1 MPTIKSDEL
10 VVFNHGQILH
20 GKHPVSYFAS
30 VKNTPEGRAW
40 IKQLRKKNPQYKVVM
55 FPTGRNRKERFKLAG
70 RKMRTYGGIDA
81 GFKLPWSVA
90 ERFRVYLYEKNVIG
104 EWGYAPKAK
113 FSDVVV

>member
-20 GKHPVSYFAS
+20 GGVPVNYFAS
-30 VKNTPEGRAW
+30 VKNSPEGLAW
-40 IKQLRKKNPQYKVVM
+40 IKQLRKKNPQYRVVM
-55 FPTGRNRKERFKLAG
+55 FSTGTNRRERFAKSG
-70 RKMRTYGGIDA
+70 KVMRTYGGVDA

-90 ERFRVYLYEKNVIG
+90 ERFRVYLYEKTNWNEATKIA
-104 EWGYAPKAK
+104 E